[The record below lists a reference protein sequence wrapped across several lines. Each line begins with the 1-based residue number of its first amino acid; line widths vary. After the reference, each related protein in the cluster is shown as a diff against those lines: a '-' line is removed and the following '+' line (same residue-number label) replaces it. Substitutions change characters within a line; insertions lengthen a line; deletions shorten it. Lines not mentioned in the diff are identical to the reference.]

1 LTRILLASISILRGK
16 NKTFLFYLVALYIGQ
31 ASGPVFFNLNFKEK
45 TTMKSGIIYNGPSLL
60 DGKPIVVIATYSKR
74 NAKTGAVVQTYIL
87 VDGMNPLD
95 ASKTGADFS
104 ICGNCAMR
112 GEVTTDPNR
121 KQAAKRRCY
130 VNLGQGVL
138 IVYKSFLRGVYAMA
152 DNIAARKSIGRGRF
166 VRIGTYGDPAAVP
179 PAVWEELLSE
189 ADTFTAYSHQSG
201 WRPDIAM
208 QSADNYAQAFEHWK
222 AGRRTF
228 RVVSDILEL
237 DKKNEVL
244 CPASKEAGR
253 RVQCTACKLC
263 KGSAPAKSIAIVEH

>member
-1 LTRILLASISILRGK
+1 
-16 NKTFLFYLVALYIGQ
+16 
-31 ASGPVFFNLNFKEK
+31 
-45 TTMKSGIIYNGPSLL
+45 MKSGIIYKGPSLL

-74 NAKTGAVVQTYIL
+74 NTKTGEVVQTYIL
-87 VDGMNPLD
+87 VDGINPLE

-104 ICGNCAMR
+104 ICGDCAMR
-112 GEVTTDPNR
+112 GEVTTDTTR
-121 KQAAKRRCY
+121 KQAKNRRCY

-179 PAVWEELLSE
+179 AAVWEDLLSE

-208 QSADNYAQAFEHWK
+208 QSADNHAQAH
-222 AGRRTF
+222 ALASRTAH
-228 RVVSDILEL
+228 VSRNRGPRTIGQAKRSAL
-237 DKKNEVL
+237 
-244 CPASKEAGR
+244 SS
-253 RVQCTACKLC
+253 VQRSRTARPVHRMQAL
-263 KGSAPAKSIAIVEH
+263 